1 MDRAAHRSY
10 ASHRSSLFALFSVSD
25 GWPCSI
31 LLPLAC
37 PCRPQ
42 IPQARRRGR
51 GQARPRRP
59 QGSPGSGA
67 RAHLHR
73 PGRSWGSICLQRPR
87 AHRVE
92 LELAST
98 GRRLVGQKVGRGLA
112 MEGGKASWDLGG
124 MVGDGWRR
132 FKEADILT
140 GRRMLREELNQ

>member
-25 GWPCSI
+25 GLLDLTAARLPMSPANPTDSPAGPRSSSPTQTTGFAGQRSSCSPAPAGAE
-31 LLPLAC
+31 L
-37 PCRPQ
+37 
-42 IPQARRRGR
+42 
-51 GQARPRRP
+51 GQR
-59 QGSPGSGA
+59 
-67 RAHLHR
+67 
-73 PGRSWGSICLQRPR
+73 SICLQRPR

-124 MVGDGWRR
+124 MVGDGWRK
-132 FKEADILT
+132 FKKADILT